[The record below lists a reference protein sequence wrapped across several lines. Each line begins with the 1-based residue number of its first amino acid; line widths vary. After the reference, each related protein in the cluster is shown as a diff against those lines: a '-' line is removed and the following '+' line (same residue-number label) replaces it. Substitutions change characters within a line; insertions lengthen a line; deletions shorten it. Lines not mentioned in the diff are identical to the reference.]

1 MEIDP
6 EFSNKNK
13 YKLDYNN
20 PNAIKGYENTND
32 YYNFHSNLNN
42 NFL

>member
-20 PNAIKGYENTND
+20 PNAIKDQRKY
-32 YYNFHSNLNN
+32 
-42 NFL
+42 